1 MRRLQLTFVTLVL
14 ALAAI
19 GWAWNQTQ
27 TRIVIVHTGDIH
39 GQILPRDGV
48 GGMAEL
54 ATLVRKSTPDLI
66 LDSGDMFTGTMLS
79 DEFEGRPLIEIM
91 NRIGYAAAAL
101 GNHEFDYGMGPLEA
115 RIAEAGFPI
124 LSANVEG
131 VDGVL
136 PYVVVPV
143 RGVHIGIVGLT
154 VETLRRV
161 THPKNLQTVTVAGV
175 TDALAG
181 VMPELGSRSDFVIVL
196 AHVSREEQFDIA
208 RAFPEIPLIV
218 AGHPHAARAT
228 QSGQTTIV
236 EAGSSTR
243 FLGRV
248 EITLSGRRPESVTH
262 ELIPVEGVEGDP
274 EIAALIRPYEET
286 VRERAGELLGEAL
299 ADLSNSRDGE
309 SALAN
314 LIADAFR
321 EEAGTD
327 VALHN
332 LGGIRAPLPRGAITY
347 GAVFEVLPFQN
358 TLVKLTLTGGQLK
371 RLLGRSL
378 QAVSGIRGE
387 WDLDRPYP
395 NRLVSAM
402 FDDGAPVLDDAR
414 YSVAVNDFMWA
425 GGDGLNELT
434 SAVDVEDT
442 GRLLRDVLADSI
454 RRNPI
459 VTGQADGR
467 VVTRN

>member
-1 MRRLQLTFVTLVL
+1 MRHSRLTFIALLL
-14 ALAAI
+14 ALAAA
-19 GWAWNQTQ
+19 GWAWIQTD
-27 TRIVIVHTGDIH
+27 TRLVIIHTGDIH
-39 GQILPRDGV
+39 GQILPRNGV

-54 ATLVRKSTPDLI
+54 ATLIREAKPDLI

-79 DEFEGRPLIEIM
+79 DEFEGRLLIEIM
-91 NRIGYAAAAL
+91 NGIGYAAAAL
-101 GNHEFDYGMGPLEA
+101 GNHEFDYGMGSLEA
-115 RIAEAGFPI
+115 RITEAKFPI

-143 RGVHIGIVGLT
+143 HGVRIGIVGLT

-161 THPKNLQTVTVAGV
+161 THPKNVQTVTVASV

-181 VMPELGSRSDFVIVL
+181 VMPELRTRADFVIVV
-196 AHVSREEQFDIA
+196 AHISREEQFSIA
-208 RAFPEIPLIV
+208 RAFPEIPLII

-236 EAGSSTR
+236 EAGSSTE

-248 EITLSGRRPESVTH
+248 DMTLSGRRPDSITH
-262 ELIPVEGVEGDP
+262 ELIPVEGVEAEP
-274 EIAALIRPYEET
+274 EIAALIRPYEEA
-286 VRERAGELLGEAL
+286 VRERASEWLGEASV
-299 ADLSNSRDGE
+299 DLPSIRDGE
-309 SALAN
+309 SALGN

-332 LGGIRAPLPRGAITY
+332 LGGIRASLPRGAITY
-347 GAVFEVLPFQN
+347 GAVFDVLPFQN
-358 TLVKLTLTGGQLK
+358 TLVKMTLTGGQLK
-371 RLLGRSL
+371 RVLGRGP

-387 WDLDRPYP
+387 WDRDRSYP
-395 NRLVSAM
+395 DRLVSVV
-402 FDDGAPVLDDAR
+402 FSDGAPVLDDVR

-425 GGDGLNELT
+425 GGDDLSELT
-434 SAVDVEDT
+434 TAEDVEDT
-442 GRLLRDVLADSI
+442 GRLLRDVLADFI

-459 VTGQADGR
+459 VAGQMDGR
-467 VVTRN
+467 VVARD